1 MNLVFD
7 LESAY
12 PSVFAALRESAPRAV
27 AAISRLRADGVPLMP
42 SSAPGEHGDLYRLK
56 GHNRSVCVA
65 LTDDKRTADVVV
77 LKGSEPLIADF
88 DHYLQWMTGTQFGAW
103 PRPLAE
109 HFPLFEGKAPGTVFL
124 GEAMAEATTALDVQ
138 ARHLQHYGTLMRL
151 PVPLLV
157 WRLSEADAS
166 RTIARLEARISA
178 MAFERLEPA
187 LRQGIGVL
195 AYYYPAPPVRVH
207 AVGRPAYLRPAPA
220 ELASHRNILERAV
233 PGWITTGARL
243 LWLGLLPTTPLS
255 WRLGDIFDPNNA
267 CLDGGVCDVSSIHP
281 VTPATSDGFFLRSVA
296 MSMGGLRMAIA
307 RAFNVSLGELP
318 ANYEQELAAFYL
330 SDFVKGAMEQAL
342 DAEARPSLS
351 LDPRL
356 GLMFGARKSLPEV
369 MTLVQTFASYFTA
382 SDYLPPSTET

>member
-1 MNLVFD
+1 MHSVFD
-7 LESAY
+7 LQSAS
-12 PSVFAALRESAPRAV
+12 PSVFAALREAAPRAV
-27 AAISRLRADGVPLMP
+27 PAIERLRTGGIPLMP

-56 GHNRSVCVA
+56 GHNRSVCMA
-65 LTDDKRTADVVV
+65 LTDDASTADVVV
-77 LKGSEPLIADF
+77 LKGSEPLIAD
-88 DHYLQWMTGTQFGAW
+88 FGAW

-109 HFPLFEGKAPGTVFL
+109 HFPLFEGKAPGTVL
-124 GEAMAEATTALDVQ
+124 LAEAMAEAATALDVQ
-138 ARHLQHYGTLMRL
+138 ARHLQHYGTLMRM

-157 WRLSEADAS
+157 WRLGEPEAS
-166 RTIARLEARISA
+166 QTIARLRARISA
-178 MAFERLEPA
+178 MAFERLEA
-187 LRQGIGVL
+187 GLRHGIGVL

-207 AVGRPAYLRPAPA
+207 AAGRAAFLRPAPA
-220 ELASHRNILERAV
+220 ALASHQNLLERAV
-233 PGWITTGARL
+233 PGWITIGARL

-281 VTPATSDGFFLRSVA
+281 ITLETGDGFFVRSVA

-318 ANYEQELAAFYL
+318 SNYEQELTGFYL
-330 SDFVKGAMEQAL
+330 SDFVKRAMERAL
-342 DAEARPSLS
+342 EAEARPSLT

-356 GLMFGARKSLPEV
+356 GMMFGGGKSLPEI

-382 SDYLPPSTET
+382 TDYRPPSTET